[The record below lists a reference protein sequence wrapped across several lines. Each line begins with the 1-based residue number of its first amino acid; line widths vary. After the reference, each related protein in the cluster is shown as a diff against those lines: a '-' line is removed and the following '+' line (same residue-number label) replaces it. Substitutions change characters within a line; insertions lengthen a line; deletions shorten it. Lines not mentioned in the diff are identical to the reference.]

1 MPRNNITTSDDVA
14 ADPAPAAAGPAF
26 PDASVPAASRR
37 EPTGVA
43 AEFDALVEAVARDNG
58 VTVVKGNIL
67 SVTLANGTVK
77 VEYVDRSVKS
87 VFEPDPIRVV
97 ISPTK

>member
-14 ADPAPAAAGPAF
+14 ADPAPAAAGPA
-26 PDASVPAASRR
+26 PAASVPAASRR

-58 VTVVKGNIL
+58 VTVVKDNIL